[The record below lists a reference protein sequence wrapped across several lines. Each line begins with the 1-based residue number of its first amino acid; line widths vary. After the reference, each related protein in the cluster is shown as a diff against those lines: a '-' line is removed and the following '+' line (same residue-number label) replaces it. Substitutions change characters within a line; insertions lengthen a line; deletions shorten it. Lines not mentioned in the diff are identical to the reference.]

1 MLRVKP
7 IPGEPTRYHVQSD
20 TLQCS
25 NPQCGKL
32 ARRVA
37 DPTWFSARQLQFM
50 RTVGIVGKVTKA
62 LAKLRTDKALTSA
75 DQCRSC
81 GAALEHRHHLVDL
94 MDFNGSGSCSCEYFA
109 TSLGPELKKLTKSK
123 QFESGLQC
131 RHIEEAYRFSA
142 AAWVLW
148 QKEFENKN
156 LKRRH
161 REP

>member
-7 IPGEPTRYHVQSD
+7 IPGEPTSYHVQSD

-32 ARRVA
+32 ARKVA
-37 DPTWFSARQLQFM
+37 SPTWFSARQLQFM

-81 GAALEHRHHLVDL
+81 GAALEMRYHLVDL
-94 MDFNGSGSCSCEYFA
+94 CDYKANGRCSCEYFETTLA
-109 TSLGPELKKLTKSK
+109 PELRRRPQS
-123 QFESGLQC
+123 EWAAGPCRC
-131 RHIEEAYRFSA
+131 RHIEEARDFALDVALAGHSK
-142 AAWVLW
+142 L
-148 QKEFENKN
+148 E
-156 LKRRH
+156 RRP
-161 REP
+161 R